1 MKSVS
6 LYVFI
11 ALGAL
16 LISCSSA
23 APTYDLAAL
32 GKELLKR
39 LVSSTEQAEA
49 ETSVSA
55 QAVESQEDVLIQKAV
70 AGIQSFLD
78 GVNEVLAEQQQDDGY
93 YGDDGYAD
101 GYQNEES
108 NANAQFIGTILSLI
122 PTLLG

>member
-6 LYVFI
+6 LYMFI

-55 QAVESQEDVLIQKAV
+55 QAVESQEDVLIQKTV
-70 AGIQSFLD
+70 AGIQSFLE
-78 GVNEVLAEQQQDDGY
+78 GVNEVLAEQQQDDG

>member
-78 GVNEVLAEQQQDDGY
+78 GVNEVLAEQQQDDG
-93 YGDDGYAD
+93 
-101 GYQNEES
+101 
-108 NANAQFIGTILSLI
+108 
-122 PTLLG
+122 

>member
-6 LYVFI
+6 LYMFI

-39 LVSSTEQAEA
+39 LVSSTERAEA

-55 QAVESQEDVLIQKAV
+55 QAVESQEDILVQKAV
-70 AGIQSFLD
+70 AGIQSFLE

-93 YGDDGYAD
+93 GDDGYAG

>member
-70 AGIQSFLD
+70 AGIQSFLE
-78 GVNEVLAEQQQDDGY
+78 GVNEVLAEQQQDDG